1 MKKGPEAVRQ
11 HLFSSPVLRSLRKQF
26 QEQDALLNLVKKQLP
41 AELRQHCTA
50 IHRQGQIVIVAVD
63 AAVWATKMR
72 FLTRQIT
79 RATGARQVR
88 IRVTT
93 PQSVTQRPAKTAVP
107 HPQPRR
113 SSAAVTVLDDAAR
126 HQPDDKLKQALERL
140 ADAIRREP
148 RQAGRRR

>member
-1 MKKGPEAVRQ
+1 M
-11 HLFSSPVLRSLRKQF
+11 PVM
-26 QEQDALLNLVKKQLP
+26 
-41 AELRQHCTA
+41 
-50 IHRQGQIVIVAVD
+50 
-63 AAVWATKMR
+63 ATKMR

-79 RATGARQVR
+79 QATGARQVR

-93 PQSVTQRPAKTAVP
+93 PQSVTQRPAKTAV
-107 HPQPRR
+107 PQPRR

-126 HQPDDKLKQALERL
+126 HQPDDKLKQALQRL